1 MTDRMELLAL
11 ADHARVDL
19 EDASAEE
26 ILAWTAATFGDR
38 WAVASSMQ
46 DALLVHL
53 ATRARPGVDVL
64 FLDTGYHFAETI
76 ITRNFV
82 ELTYPI
88 RLIDVRPRQSVAQQD
103 AEHGA
108 RLYERRPDECCRL
121 RKVQPLRQALG
132 GYDAWVTAVRRDE
145 GPTRADTPVVTWDE
159 AFGLVKVN
167 PLARWTQADADVY
180 IERHGVLLNPL
191 VPQGYPSIGCA
202 PCTRAVAP
210 GDDPRSGRWA
220 GFGKTE
226 CGLHPA
232 THHGGTT

>member
-11 ADHARVDL
+11 ADRARVDL

-88 RLIDVRPRQSVAQQD
+88 RLIDIRPRQTVAQQD

-167 PLARWTQADADVY
+167 PLARWTQADVDAY

-191 VPQGYPSIGCA
+191 VTQGYPSIGCA

>member
-1 MTDRMELLAL
+1 MTERLDLRAL
-11 ADHARVDL
+11 ADRARVDL

-26 ILAWTAATFGDR
+26 ILEWTATTFGDR
-38 WAVASSMQ
+38 WAIASSMQ

-53 ATRARPGVDVL
+53 ASRARPGVDVL
-64 FLDTGYHFAETI
+64 FLDTGYHFAETM

-82 ELTYPI
+82 ELAYPI
-88 RLIDVRPRQSVAQQD
+88 HLIDVRPGQTVAQQD
-103 AEHGA
+103 AQHGP
-108 RLYERRPDECCRL
+108 RLHERRPDECCRL
-121 RKVQPLRQALG
+121 RKVEPLRQALG

-145 GPTRADTPVVTWDE
+145 GPTRAGTPVVTWDE

-167 PLARWTQADADVY
+167 PLARWTQDDVDAYV
-180 IERHGVLLNPL
+180 ERHGILLNPL

-210 GDDPRSGRWA
+210 GNDPRSGRWS
-220 GFGKTE
+220 GFDKTE

-232 THHGGTT
+232 TRGGGTR

>member
-1 MTDRMELLAL
+1 MTYSIDLPAL
-11 ADHARVDL
+11 ADRARVDL

-26 ILAWTAATFGDR
+26 ILAWTATTFGDR

-53 ATRARPGVDVL
+53 ASRASPGVNVL

-82 ELTYPI
+82 QRAYPI
-88 RLIDVRPRQSVAQQD
+88 QLIDVRPRQTVAEQD
-103 AEHGA
+103 AEYGA
-108 RLYERRPDECCRL
+108 RLHERRPDECCRL
-121 RKVQPLRQALG
+121 RKVEPLRQALG

-145 GPTRADTPVVTWDE
+145 GPSRAGTPVVTWDE

-167 PLARWTQADADVY
+167 PLARWTQADVDAY
-180 IERHGVLLNPL
+180 IERHGILLNPL

-210 GDDPRSGRWA
+210 GSDPRSGRWA
-220 GFGKTE
+220 GFEKTE
-226 CGLHPA
+226 CGLHA
-232 THHGGTT
+232 SNRGGAA